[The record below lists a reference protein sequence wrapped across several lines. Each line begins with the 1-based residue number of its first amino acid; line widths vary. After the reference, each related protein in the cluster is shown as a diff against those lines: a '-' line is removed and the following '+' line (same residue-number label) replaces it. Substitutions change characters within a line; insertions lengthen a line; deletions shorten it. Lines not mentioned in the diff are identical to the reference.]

1 MNMKTKKPHKGAE
14 TQRLNFE
21 RKWAH
26 KRADCVAA
34 LRAGHSVGRIVRAY
48 ETPEKAV
55 RNWQIEE
62 NIAPFTGKPR
72 PMPAVGERLA

>member
-1 MNMKTKKPHKGAE
+1 MKTKKPHKGAE
-14 TQRLNFE
+14 TQRLNFNL
-21 RKWAH
+21 KWAH
-26 KRADCVAA
+26 KRAECVAA

-62 NIAPFTGKPR
+62 AIPVYSGKPKR
-72 PMPAVGERLA
+72 MPEVGQSLT